1 MGDDA
6 ACTIRFEGQT
16 ATGTA
21 LLEHK
26 ELVFRGPFRL
36 AMPLSEISDARAQA
50 DTLVVRFGGRLAELE
65 IGAARAARWAK
76 RITNPPSRLD
86 KLGIKPG
93 MRVLFVNLKDDE
105 LRGEIA
111 GAGATV
117 LSRATR
123 GADAV
128 FLGARTPK
136 DLERL
141 RSVSTLLQPA
151 GAVWVIR
158 RKGDSAVSERAS
170 MAAGKKAG
178 LVDVKVVSF
187 SDTLT
192 AEKYVIPV
200 AKRASPVRPSS
211 PSPRTRG
218 SASSRGRR

>member
-1 MGDDA
+1 
-6 ACTIRFEGQT
+6 
-16 ATGTA
+16 
-21 LLEHK
+21 
-26 ELVFRGPFRL
+26 
-36 AMPLSEISDARAQA
+36 MPLSEISDARAQA
-50 DTLVVRFGGRLAELE
+50 DTLVVHFGGRLAELE

-105 LRGEIA
+105 LRAEIA
-111 GAGATV
+111 GAGAAV

-141 RSVSTLLQPA
+141 RSVSTWLQPA